1 MAFCKFCGKALQE
14 GEVCNCQASQAA
26 NAGAPAPAPA
36 PAPTPVQPAAAPAPG
51 TTTVT
56 VTLPSKDAVNAAAK
70 NIFSTILN
78 VLTHPASGG
87 RTYVQNANK
96 LVAIGIMGVHAIVSA
111 IFSVIMVLQVN
122 FQLEIPDSYK
132 LSGIKAFFVTILF
145 SVIFSA
151 LLTALVLAAAK
162 ILKLTASVDQVLS
175 IASVRSII
183 SIPLSLLACIFI
195 LINTGWGLF
204 LFYGSILLTTIFLLE
219 AIRGLGNVP
228 EDKVV
233 YAVSGVVVVFVIL
246 FALIG
251 TKLAFGMYLSGELSS
266 QFNSALRYL
275 M

>member
-132 LSGIKAFFVTILF
+132 LSGIKAFFMTILF